1 VLRSAGH
8 WLALTAA
15 LLALLVLL
23 APVRGRAAAAD
34 PLDRLLAEYR
44 AHGLPLPPATAKLVL
59 VDSGWSTS
67 VGGRQVRL
75 LQVGFLTGTGKTA
88 RLLLGTTR
96 QPPPR
101 GRRPLRV
108 IPPDPR
114 RIPWQRLRAGH
125 KPRHFELNAALAA
138 AIQCRALGHRA
149 LARRLLTFALGKTC
163 GHHFSAFFQPAG
175 LSADRALAHLVWA
188 HLGNELTRPGSDRRR
203 IAARIKRLLA
213 AHTFLDSKKTRPL
226 VRSLRAALK
235 RGRGKPGSVAAQI
248 DALVEAA
255 NRPAVAGQARHPP
268 QRQRLLLLGFRA
280 VPELIRHL
288 DDERL
293 TRFVYQGFN
302 NFPPWIVRVQHLVS
316 DLLRGIAGQDL
327 GQDWLRRQQGWPV
340 TRQAALAWWKRA
352 SAAGEE
358 AWLLKHVLPAGKPAG
373 KPKRARAWPNLDQLA
388 ILAARHPR
396 RLPGVY
402 RTLLKERTPRQS
414 WPVVDA
420 IAASGLP
427 RQTRLSLLLAGA
439 RHADLEHR
447 RAALWKLKDLDPRP
461 FNAILIETLER
472 IPRTPKG
479 PYWSC
484 REAAF
489 THLVIEST
497 DEAAWRA
504 LLATARRVDVGLRM
518 ELLNPMDYANK
529 PHRKRRLRFLAAFLG
544 DAAVRDASSKSGAF
558 SGPHAG
564 FTFPRL
570 AVRDLAAWK
579 IASIL
584 GLGATPRASWSAR
597 RWAGLR
603 ARVKRRLAKELQPK

>member
-1 VLRSAGH
+1 MLRSAVR
-8 WLALTAA
+8 WLAVSAA
-15 LLALLVLL
+15 LLALVLVLL
-23 APVRGRAAAAD
+23 APARGRAAAAD

-44 AHGLPLPPATAKLVL
+44 AYGLPLPPATAKLVL

-75 LQVGFLTGTGKTA
+75 LQVGFLAGTGPTPPP
-88 RLLLGTTR
+88 LLLGTTR

-101 GRRPLRV
+101 GRPLKV
-108 IPPDPR
+108 IPPDPGR
-114 RIPWQRLRAGH
+114 VPWQRLRAGH
-125 KPRHFELNAALAA
+125 QPRHFELNAALAA
-138 AIQCRALGHRA
+138 AIQCKALGHHA

-175 LSADRALAHLVWA
+175 LTADKALAHLVWA
-188 HLGNELTRPGSDRRR
+188 HLGNELTRPGSDRKR
-203 IAARIKRLLA
+203 IAAQIKRLLA
-213 AHTFLDSKKTRPL
+213 AHSFLDSKKTRPL
-226 VRSLRAALK
+226 MRSLRAALR

-255 NRPAVAGQARHPP
+255 NQPAVAGQARHPP
-268 QRQRLLLLGFRA
+268 QRQRLLLLGFSA

-316 DLLRGIAGQDL
+316 DLLRGVAGQDL
-327 GQDWLRRQQGWPV
+327 GKDWLRRQQGWPV

-352 SAAGEE
+352 SVAGEE
-358 AWLLKHVLPAGKPAG
+358 AWLVKHVLPTGKQAS
-373 KPKRARAWPNLDQLA
+373 AWPNLDQLA
-388 ILAARHPR
+388 ILSARYPR
-396 RLPGVY
+396 RLPEVY
-402 RTLLKERTPRQS
+402 RALLKERTPRQS

-427 RQTRLSLLLAGA
+427 RRTKLSLLLAGA

-447 RAALWKLKDLDPRP
+447 RAALWKLKDLDPRQ
-461 FNAILIETLER
+461 FNAILIEILRR

-489 THLVIEST
+489 AQLVIESA
-497 DEAAWRA
+497 DEAAWRE

-518 ELLNPMDYANK
+518 ELLNPMDYSNK
-529 PHRKRRLRFLAAFLG
+529 PHRERRLRFLAAFLG
-544 DAAVRDASSKSGAF
+544 DAALRDAARNSGAF

-564 FTFPRL
+564 FTIARL

-584 GLGATPRASWSAR
+584 GLKAAPQASWSAR
-597 RWAGLR
+597 RWARLR
-603 ARVKRRLAKELQPK
+603 ARVQRRLAKVLRSP